1 MLINTKIF
9 VRLAV
14 LVGTLLALMTAVAM
28 VGIVGLS
35 DMKQGL
41 ETVYLDRVVPLKDL
55 ARITDTYYRV
65 RILVIESVNAS
76 DAAVVTKNK
85 SSVDELLAQTRD
97 SWTGYLN
104 SDLTPDEKARVLAE
118 LLKFERICGVKL

>member
-1 MLINTKIF
+1 MMLTNTKIF

-14 LVGTLLALMTAVAM
+14 LVGTLLALMTAVAI

-76 DAAVVTKNK
+76 DAAAVTKNK

-104 SDLTPDEKARVLAE
+104 SDLTPDEKEMLRNLVAQA
-118 LLKFERICGVKL
+118 GG